1 MQSRRFSQ
9 LCFIAVLLILIV
21 GCATN
26 TAPKGWLD
34 VPKASQSKT
43 FGGWLE
49 VQHGENSTKR
59 VQGELIALSPDRVF
73 VLTDA
78 GLLEIPKT
86 TISQAK
92 LTAYDSGAVALSV
105 WTFLGTLSTISHGV
119 FLIISAPVWVI
130 GGSSI
135 TAVQSHKPVISYP
148 ENSWEA
154 FQRYARFPQGLP
166 QGLERSSLLPKLV

>member
-9 LCFIAVLLILIV
+9 ICFIAVLLILIV

-26 TAPKGWLD
+26 TAPRGWLD

-49 VQHGENSTKR
+49 VEHGENSAKR

-73 VLTDA
+73 VLTDD

-92 LTAYDSGAVALSV
+92 LTAYDSGAVALGV
-105 WTFLGTLSTISHGV
+105 WTFLGTLSTISHGF

-130 GGSSI
+130 GGSAA

-148 ENSWEA
+148 KNSWEA

-166 QGLERSSLLPKLV
+166 QGLERSSLLPKLE

>member
-1 MQSRRFSQ
+1 
-9 LCFIAVLLILIV
+9 
-21 GCATN
+21 
-26 TAPKGWLD
+26 
-34 VPKASQSKT
+34 
-43 FGGWLE
+43 
-49 VQHGENSTKR
+49 

-73 VLTDA
+73 VLTDV
-78 GLLEIPKT
+78 GLLELPKT

-92 LTAYDSGAVALSV
+92 LTAYDSGAVALGV

-130 GGSSI
+130 GGSAI

-148 ENSWEA
+148 KNSWEA

-166 QGLERSSLLPKLV
+166 QGLERSSLLPKLE